1 MIRSKSELHS
11 KTVPPRQ
18 TPFTFRKI
26 QSRELYDPLPEGD
39 ANTRI
44 KFRVRLYQ
52 PGRNEN

>member
-1 MIRSKSELHS
+1 MVRPKSELHS
-11 KTVPPRQ
+11 KTVPLRQ

-39 ANTRI
+39 ANTRV

-52 PGRNEN
+52 PGRTEN